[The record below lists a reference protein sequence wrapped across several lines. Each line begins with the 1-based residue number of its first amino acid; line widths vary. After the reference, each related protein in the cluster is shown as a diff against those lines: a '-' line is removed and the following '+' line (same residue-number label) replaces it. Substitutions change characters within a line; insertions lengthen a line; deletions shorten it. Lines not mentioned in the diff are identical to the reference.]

1 MERSATAAGAA
12 GGCRATKRRFD
23 LGDEVCIAGVVRL
36 LDAAGDRTV
45 TIEIHATGQRITLR
59 RDENT
64 LELVAKGPK
73 ARRPSWR
80 RASHGPENQS
90 YDFSAADGMSLSV
103 ASFAFWAVR
112 LAGIGTG
119 R

>member
-1 MERSATAAGAA
+1 MH
-12 GGCRATKRRFD
+12 CR
-23 LGDEVCIAGVVRL
+23 LVRL

-45 TIEIHATGQRITLR
+45 IIEIHATGQRITLR

-90 YDFSAADGMSLSV
+90 YMTFQPLTGMSLSV